1 MQDLSNLSY
10 YELLGVGPESTHG
23 EIVSAHRARVLRMH
37 PDRFSD
43 LEGPIT
49 NHFDGLTALF
59 NDARDTLLD
68 PAKRARYDADL
79 SRRSRTSR
87 TEGGGASA
95 ARGHEDRTR
104 GSGFRPPGG
113 GSAPPDDESGLEGER
128 AARER
133 RERMLRGEGGLAARL
148 AYAIP
153 PFAQTAALAVGAS
166 WLYSVAFFLLW
177 QAGLALAGFLVYIAL
192 PLVCWRA
199 RSRWGRMTAR
209 VSWPH
214 VRRWPGFA
222 PYNRRWLGRGL
233 LEAGALGAPLGLA
246 GALVP
251 YASPLLNLAWLAT
264 LALGALWVFALVGA
278 RQGRERAPGGPGPG

>member
-10 YELLGVGPESTHG
+10 YELLGVGPEATHE

-49 NHFDGLTALF
+49 DHFDGLTALF

-79 SRRSRTSR
+79 SRPSR
-87 TEGGGASA
+87 TEGGG
-95 ARGHEDRTR
+95 HKDRTR
-104 GSGFRPPGG
+104 GSSFRPPGG
-113 GSAPPDDESGLEGER
+113 GSAPPDDVSGLEGEH

-166 WLYSVAFFLLW
+166 WLYSVAFFVLW
-177 QAGLALAGFLVYIAL
+177 QAGLALAGFLVYVAL

-214 VRRWPGFA
+214 VRRWTGFA
-222 PYNRRWLGRGL
+222 PYNRRWLGRSL
-233 LEAGALGAPLGLA
+233 LEAGAFGAPLGLA
-246 GALVP
+246 GALLP
-251 YASPLLNLAWLAT
+251 YASPILEVAGMGAA
-264 LALGALWVFALVGA
+264 ALGALWLFALL
-278 RQGRERAPGGPGPG
+278 GRRGKKATTDPGRS